1 MREMTRP
8 IAVLTKRLFKQN
20 KGRDIVAV
28 TAVALTTLLFTTLF
42 VLSLSMSKNLVEMT
56 FRQTGYDAQ
65 VSFKSI
71 TSEQIEKIA
80 SHPDVAEVGESIVVG
95 MGTGTSLAGRQVELR
110 FADESY
116 ALHSFALPETGR
128 MPQNKDEIALDTIV
142 LDRLGIPHELGQ
154 QVSLEWTADF
164 RTKTDRVSEFTLC
177 GFWEGNES
185 SYASMAWVDRSFLE
199 EVMAEVKTYPQGES
213 AEAEA
218 ETELQRDAAGAE
230 AGTEPQ
236 RDTAEAKAE
245 MASQGDAAEAK
256 TGTAQQVD
264 SAGEKTSVIT
274 GIHMAQ
280 VTLCEEEHIEQT
292 MDRILADTGLTGLEY
307 GVNLAYDPDL
317 NRMKSQES
325 LPMYLGMFLVFA
337 AGYLIIY
344 NIFQISV
351 TADIQFYGRLKTLG
365 MTARQLKKLVY
376 GQAALL
382 CIPGIFTGMAPGYLL
397 GAVLV
402 PVLVNMPFASV
413 SASPLIFIGSALFAA
428 ATVLISC
435 MRPAK
440 MAGRVSPVEA
450 LRYNDVQNMG
460 RSFRKKSGSTKIS
473 ALAWSNLGRNKKRT
487 VTVVCSLTFGL
498 VLMSAFYA
506 KNAAFDMEK
515 YLSGLTVSDFQID
528 DASSEEYIAGYD
540 PYSDTL
546 NKELTDKV
554 NNLEGLEETGYL
566 YSHDTQ
572 IQLDEQAIS
581 NLQGFYT
588 QEKLDY
594 WGSYDPAGP
603 KSLQNAI
610 EQRQAGAV
618 IYGTDGIVLDAYT
631 APEHVQKGSVDMAE
645 FGTGRYAFAIAP
657 SGEEEEVLPTVSVG
671 EDVVIE
677 GRSYTVMAVLDDIN
691 PVTEGAYEDG
701 ITDQFFLDFILP
713 LDTFRENWPQNT
725 PRKLFFNVDDA
736 HMEAAQ
742 KMLDA
747 HMAETGSTLSV
758 TSRASMSA
766 QYDRETRSSAVMGN
780 VVGSVI
786 ALVGVLNFVNS
797 MVTSIVAR
805 KKEFA
810 MMQSVGMTKKQ
821 LCRLL
826 MYEGMAYACSTLFI
840 SYMLSA
846 LVVGVGVRA
855 MVEGGFTTFRFTL
868 LPLVL
873 CTPVLLAFALLVPYI
888 CFRNIEKVS
897 LVDRL
902 RTDCV

>member
-42 VLSLSMSKNLVEMT
+42 VLSQSMSKNLVEMT

-71 TSEQIEKIA
+71 TSEQIEKITA
-80 SHPDVAEVGESIVVG
+80 HPDVAEVGESIVVG

-154 QVSLEWTADF
+154 QVSLEWIADF
-164 RTKTDRVSEFTLC
+164 RENTNRVSEFTLC

-199 EVMAEVKTYPQGES
+199 EVMAET
-213 AEAEA
+213 

-236 RDTAEAKAE
+236 RD
-245 MASQGDAAEAK
+245 AAEAK
-256 TGTAQQVD
+256 TGTAPQVD

-307 GVNLAYDPDL
+307 SVNLAYDPDM

-382 CIPGIFTGMAPGYLL
+382 CLPGILTGMVPGYLL

-428 ATVLISC
+428 TTVLISC

-460 RSFRKKSGSTKIS
+460 RSFRKKSGSAKIS

-506 KNAAFDMEK
+506 KNAAFDMDK

-572 IQLDEQAIS
+572 IDLDEQTIA

-610 EQRQAGAV
+610 EQRQAGTV
-618 IYGTDGIVLDAYT
+618 IYGADGIVLDVYT

-701 ITDQFFLDFILP
+701 ITDRFFLDFILP
-713 LDTFRENWPQNT
+713 LDTFRENWPGNT
-725 PRKLFFNVDDA
+725 PRKLFFNVDDT